1 MKNITNSNEITRTVN
16 GGGIWGCRYCKY
28 TSRSFWDI
36 CGHVI
41 AHTIG
46 WLENL

>member
-1 MKNITNSNEITRTVN
+1 MKIITTNHEATRSTY
-16 GGGIWGCRYCKY
+16 GGGRWGCRYCSY
-28 TSRSFWDI
+28 TSYSLWDV

>member
-1 MKNITNSNEITRTVN
+1 MKNITNSIEITRSTN
-16 GGGIWGCRYCKY
+16 GGGRWGCRYCGY
-28 TSRSFWDI
+28 SSNSFWDV
-36 CGHVI
+36 CAHVI

>member
-1 MKNITNSNEITRTVN
+1 MKNITTNTESIRELN
-16 GGGIWGCRYCKY
+16 GGGTWGCRYCGY
-28 TSRSFWDI
+28 TSRSFRDI

-41 AHTIG
+41 AHTIR